1 VAALHFIHA
10 QHKDNAVSLYQDI
23 LDFDNLMR
31 GYHAARKRKRY
42 RPEVVKYTANLEEN
56 LLNLHNHLVHKTWQ
70 PGRAREFVVLEPKM
84 RMIQAP
90 PFHDRVLHHAVVDL
104 VEPLF
109 ERRFIYH
116 SYACRKGKGTQA
128 GVLAL
133 QHMLRKAQ
141 RRWDSVY
148 VVQADVSKF
157 FDSLPHNAV
166 LDSVAST
173 IECPD
178 TLGLW
183 RAMIRGY
190 GHDDG
195 IGQPVGALSS
205 QLNANATLD
214 GVDHEMTDGH
224 GAGQCVRYMDDIV
237 IVCPSKATAW
247 QRLEQLQAA
256 LERRGLSLNP
266 KTQVRPAS
274 AGVDWCGYRIWATH
288 ILPRKRNI
296 KRFKR
301 RLKILQ
307 HRYAKG
313 TASLDE
319 VQQHL
324 HAFLAYAKHCDSWN
338 TVNHLVD
345 QLTLKR
351 DFSDVEFADCDY
363 T

>member
-1 VAALHFIHA
+1 VAVTHPLL
-10 QHKDNAVSLYQDI
+10 HKDNAVPLYEEI
-23 LDFDNLMR
+23 YDFDNLMKA
-31 GYHAARKRKRY
+31 YHAARKHKRY

-56 LLNLHNHLVHKTWQ
+56 LLNLHNHLIHKTWS
-70 PGRAREFVVLEPKM
+70 PGRAREFVVIEPKM
-84 RMIQAP
+84 RLIQAP
-90 PFHDRVLHHAVVDL
+90 PFKDRVLHHAVVDV

-109 ERRFIYH
+109 ERRFIHH

-148 VVQADVSKF
+148 LVQADVRKF
-157 FDSLPHNAV
+157 FDSLPHSAV
-166 LDSVAST
+166 LDSVAKT

-178 TLGLW
+178 TLWLW
-183 RAMIRGY
+183 RAMIGGY

-195 IGQPVGALSS
+195 IGHPVGALSS

-214 GVDHEMTDGH
+214 CVDHEMTDTH
-224 GAGQCVRYMDDIV
+224 GAGQYVRYMDDVV
-237 IVCPSKATAW
+237 IVCSSKSEAW
-247 QRLEQLQAA
+247 ERLYQLQDCLA
-256 LERRGLSLNP
+256 RRGLSLNP

-274 AGVDWCGYRIWATH
+274 AGVDWCGYRIWSTH

-296 KRFKR
+296 KRFR
-301 RLKILQ
+301 RQLKILQ

-313 TASLDE
+313 AASLDE
-319 VQQHL
+319 VRQHL

-338 TVNHLVD
+338 TVNHIVD
-345 QLTLKR
+345 QLILKR
-351 DFSDVEFADCDY
+351 DFADVEFTDCHY
-363 T
+363 Q